1 MLVRQLFVARVE
13 AVFALREYLRAVED
27 GEDGKRMGKVR
38 YLRERGAKVG

>member
-27 GEDGKRMGKVR
+27 GEDVKRMGNVR